1 MKKLFLLTAALVVL
15 MSMVAINASAIPVML
30 QSVKIDGTDLDASG
44 VTTLDLERG
53 QTFNLNVNT
62 ISNQSL
68 RDVEITAFI
77 SGYEYNDVNPIS
89 ATTSTFDMAVNT
101 NYVKKMQ
108 LTLPSN
114 VQNDNYKLR
123 IIVSDRNGAT
133 STFQYNLLISRP
145 RHDVEIKDVILNP
158 SDSVQA
164 GHALLASVR
173 VRNYGQMDESSLK
186 ATVSIPALSLSAVH
200 YLDQLDSENATTSE
214 ELFLRIPN
222 CATPGLYTV
231 KTTVTYDEGYS
242 LASKDS
248 TILVSAGDLCTQNGN
263 SGSQNNGQSIVTFGA
278 EMQEISVGQGG
289 AIYPVTIQNTGSTQ
303 KTYIVSVEG
312 ADFADF
318 KISPSNVIT
327 LPGGQTQ
334 TAYIYMTAKPTA
346 NAGLQTFVVTVKA
359 DADSKQAVLKA
370 NVKTGAATKPMY
382 SISIQNAVIAVFIVL
397 VVILI
402 ILGLVLAFSR
412 KSDSDNESKGK
423 YY

>member
-1 MKKLFLLTAALVVL
+1 MKKLFILTAALVVL
-15 MSMVAINASAIPVML
+15 MSMVAINASAIPVTL
-30 QSVKIDGTDLDASG
+30 QSVKIDGTELDATG
-44 VTTLDLERG
+44 FTTLDLERG
-53 QTFNLNVNT
+53 QTFDLNVNAMAT
-62 ISNQSL
+62 QSISN
-68 RDVEITAFI
+68 VEIQAFI

-89 ATTSTFDMAVNT
+89 ASTSTFDMAAYT

-114 VQNDNYKLR
+114 VQQDNYQLR
-123 IIVSDRNGAT
+123 IIVSDRNGDT
-133 STFQYNLLISRP
+133 SIFQYNILISRP
-145 RHDVEIKDVILNP
+145 RHDIEIKDVILNP

-186 ATVSIPALSLSAVH
+186 ATVSIPGLGVSAVH

-222 CATPGLYTV
+222 CAVPGLYTV
-231 KTTVTYDEGYS
+231 KTTVSYDEGYS
-242 LASKDS
+242 LVSKDS
-248 TILVSAGDLCTQNGN
+248 TILVAAGDLCTQ
-263 SGSQNNGQSIVTFGA
+263 SGTGQNNNGQSIITFGS
-278 EMQEISVGQGG
+278 ELQDISVGQGG

-312 ADFADF
+312 ADFADY
-318 KISPSNVIT
+318 KISPSNVMI

-346 NAGLQTFVVTVKA
+346 TAGLQTFVVTVNA

-370 NVKTGAATKPMY
+370 NVKTGNVTKPAS
-382 SISIQNAVIAVFIVL
+382 SINVQNAVLAVFIVL

-402 ILGLVLAFSR
+402 ILGLILAFSR